1 MKRSVIAL
9 LVLCLALA
17 GCSAQR
23 RAERKV
29 RRAVE
34 LCPELVQLKA
44 HPIDT
49 VFTLAALPDSCRV
62 PIVAL
67 RQDAPLA
74 IRAAHGIFTAHADTA
89 EISIAYFPDTLSYR
103 YTDTVWL
110 PQVTVTETETPAK
123 RQGAWR
129 TACLAAFGVVLG
141 FALLRA
147 TDRLIDD
154 IRRN

>member
-1 MKRSVIAL
+1 MRRTLAIV
-9 LVLCLALA
+9 VLCLALA

-74 IRAAHGIFTAHADTA
+74 IRVAHGTFTAHADTA

-110 PQVTVTETETPAK
+110 PQVVVAEPAPPAK
-123 RQGAWR
+123 RKIHWGA
-129 TACLAAFGVVLG
+129 CAFWAVLVA
-141 FALLRA
+141 ALLRGIIKD
-147 TDRLIDD
+147 TCPD
-154 IRRN
+154 